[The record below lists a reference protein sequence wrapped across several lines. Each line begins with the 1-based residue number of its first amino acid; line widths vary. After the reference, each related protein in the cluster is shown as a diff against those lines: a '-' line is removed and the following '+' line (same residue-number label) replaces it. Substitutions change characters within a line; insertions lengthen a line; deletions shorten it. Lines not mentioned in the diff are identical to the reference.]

1 MSFFSK
7 LIKGVLGMDDST
19 ERAAREAAQ
28 RAEEQLRQQQE
39 IQKLQATNEMQ
50 NVTTVTDDAS
60 VLTGNGTDNRRRKRT
75 GGQAV
80 SNLGLNI

>member
-28 RAEEQLRQQQE
+28 RAEEQLQQQQE

-50 NVTTVTDDAS
+50 DVTTITDDAS

-75 GGQAV
+75 SGQAV

>member
-7 LIKGVLGMDDST
+7 LLKGVLGMDDSA
-19 ERAAREAAQ
+19 EKAAREAAQ

-50 NVTTVTDDAS
+50 NVTTITDDAS

-75 GGQAV
+75 SGQAV